1 MCRMEVVKDPL
12 AKCRWNYYAIL
23 VQDDSIMY
31 IKVVPDLPERLHTHW

>member
-1 MCRMEVVKDPL
+1 MEVVKDPL

-31 IKVVPDLPERLHTHW
+31 IKVAPDLPERLHTYW